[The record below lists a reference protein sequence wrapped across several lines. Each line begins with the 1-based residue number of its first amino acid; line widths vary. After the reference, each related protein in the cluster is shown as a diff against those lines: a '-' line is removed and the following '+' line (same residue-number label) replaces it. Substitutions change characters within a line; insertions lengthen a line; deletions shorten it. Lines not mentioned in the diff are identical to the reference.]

1 VNKITTRF
9 AVLLGTAAVV
19 PLLLYGLLSVLSL
32 QQGTQTTVIEGNTNV
47 ARRAAEHIEL
57 YIDNSVRILRAIA
70 SDLQHT
76 GLERWQQD
84 RILKNFVLQFP
95 EFTELTLLDQAGAP
109 IVSSRLGRPG
119 VSIPGADSMQFKDAF
134 MSAFSLD
141 DDLLP
146 SAVLAVRNGGR
157 DSGGGWLVGRVSLEE
172 LWRMVDRIKVGE
184 HGVALVVTSQ
194 GQLLAHGDPEE
205 KARVA
210 RGDDMKAH
218 PLIARLT
225 VTGPAGPA
233 TLSGEY
239 AGTRGQMLG
248 VAARVPALGWTV
260 IVEQPRSEAYAI
272 ASQLQRQLGL
282 AIGVSLLAMVAVGYY
297 NGRRFITPIFDLI
310 KGTRAL
316 AAGRLDERVAIDSTD
331 EFGQLGSAFNNMA
344 GRLVELQAEVR
355 KQERQATFGRI
366 AAGLAHDI
374 STPIQNLG
382 NACKLI
388 VKKFDDLEYRTV
400 FQRTIEREL
409 ALVRRF
415 LDDLRQLTSPVP
427 LQKSPLE
434 VNRAV
439 AELIESMDATVQHAG
454 LTLVGDLAPAPIHI
468 VGDLFALNRVYSN
481 LITNACQATT
491 PGGHVTIRTRTEAAS
506 AVIEVADTGSGIPAD
521 RLSSIFEEF
530 VSTKRQGLGLGLAVC
545 KKTVEQLGGTI
556 DVSSAVGR
564 GTTFT
569 LRFPLAGA
577 AGGATSA

>member
-1 VNKITTRF
+1 MNRITTRL
-9 AVLLGTAAVV
+9 VMLLGTAAVV
-19 PLLLYGLLSVLSL
+19 PLLLYGLVSVLSL
-32 QQGTQTTVIEGNTNV
+32 QQGTRATVIEGNTNV
-47 ARRAAEHIEL
+47 AKRAAEHIEL
-57 YIDNSVRILRAIA
+57 YIDNSVRILHAVA
-70 SDLQHT
+70 ADLQHT

-95 EFTELTLLDQAGAP
+95 EFSEITLLDQSGHP
-109 IVSSRLGRPG
+109 VVSSRIGKPG
-119 VSIPGADSMQFKDAF
+119 VSIPGADSMQFKDAY
-134 MSAFSLD
+134 MSAFSQD

-146 SAVLAVRNGGR
+146 TAVLAVRQ
-157 DSGGGWLVGRVSLEE
+157 SGSGTAAGWLVGRVSLEE
-172 LWRMVDRIKVGE
+172 LWRMVDRIRVGDQ
-184 HGVALVVTSQ
+184 GVALVVTSA

-205 KARVA
+205 KAHVA
-210 RGDDMKAH
+210 RGDDMRAH
-218 PLIARLT
+218 PLVARLT
-225 VTGPAGPA
+225 GGDGKGAT

-239 AGTRGQMLG
+239 PGARGQMLG

-260 IVEQPRSEAYAI
+260 VVEQPQTEAYAI
-272 ASQLQRQLGL
+272 ASQLQTQLGL
-282 AIGVSLLAMVAVGYY
+282 AIGVSLLAMIGVGYSQ
-297 NGRRFITPIFDLI
+297 GRRFITPIFDLM

-344 GRLVELQAEVR
+344 DRLVELQAEVR

-388 VKKFDDLEYRTV
+388 VKKFDDLEYRSV

-427 LQKSPLE
+427 LQRSLLE
-434 VNRAV
+434 VNKAV
-439 AELIESMDATVQHAG
+439 GELVESMTATVHHAG
-454 LTLVGDLAPAPIHI
+454 LELVADLADGPVHI
-468 VGDLFALNRVYSN
+468 TGDQFALNRVYSN
-481 LITNACQATT
+481 LINNACQATT
-491 PGGHVTIRTRTEAAS
+491 PGGTVTIRTRIEERT
-506 AVIEVADTGSGIPAD
+506 AVIAVTDTGSGIPAE
-521 RLSSIFEEF
+521 RLDSIFDEF

-556 DVSSAVGR
+556 AVASVLGQ

-569 LRFPLAGA
+569 VRFPLAG
-577 AGGATSA
+577 